1 LIAVLGFVS
10 GSGVDIITM
19 VTAVASSLGNVGPGL
34 GEIGPTGSYLGLPA
48 ASKWLLSSLMIIGR
62 LEILPILI
70 LLNPEVWR
78 K

>member
-1 LIAVLGFVS
+1 
-10 GSGVDIITM
+10 M

-34 GEIGPTGSYLGLPA
+34 GDIGPTGSYLGLPA

-70 LLNPEVWR
+70 LFNPEVWR